1 MAGGRDPRPGDPNQE
16 RATHMPGE
24 PPDRDQILD
33 PSILES
39 YRLLQE
45 DGEPDLITELID
57 AFLADLEERIRV
69 IRQAITREDPAA
81 LRSAAHALKGS
92 AGTVGATGLARRC
105 GELETL
111 GREGRLDE
119 AGPLLAGIT
128 RLIPGVTVALT
139 GLREPGS

>member
-1 MAGGRDPRPGDPNQE
+1 
-16 RATHMPGE
+16 MPGE
-24 PPDRDQILD
+24 LPDRDQILD

-45 DGEPDLITELID
+45 EGEPDLITELID
-57 AFLADLEERIRV
+57 AFLADLEERLRV
-69 IRQAITREDPAA
+69 IRQAMAREDPLA

-111 GREGRLDE
+111 GREGRLEGADH
-119 AGPLLAGIT
+119 LLRELT
-128 RLIPGVTVALT
+128 ELIPGVTAALS
-139 GLREPGS
+139 GLRKTSS